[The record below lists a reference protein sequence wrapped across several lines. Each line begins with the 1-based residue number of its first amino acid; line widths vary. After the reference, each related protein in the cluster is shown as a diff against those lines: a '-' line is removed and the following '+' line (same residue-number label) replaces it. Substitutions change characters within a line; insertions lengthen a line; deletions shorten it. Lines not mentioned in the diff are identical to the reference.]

1 VTGRRIL
8 EEEVETTGS
17 GAFVSARTG
26 SKKEVYH
33 RSPFVVSHWLGPALV
48 FENYAARQRMAGD
61 PFVAEF
67 LDFCGT
73 GRTFGELMERFP
85 GQGKRT
91 LRAGVRHL
99 LKYSL
104 LETCG
109 KEGNR
114 KAREWA
120 SWQSWN
126 PAAGYFHFATK
137 DVKFEDRESGNGS
150 SLRAIAR
157 LRPLPPR
164 VKKYP
169 RAGATRLPRVKTETE
184 FTRVLAERRTWRE
197 FSKKPVERAQLAE
210 LLWLSF
216 GVQGWAR
223 ISGVGRLALTT
234 SPSGGAM
241 HPFEVYV
248 MVRRVEGLSSGIY
261 HYDAEGHRL
270 ELLRK
275 GASKSQIEKMLAG
288 QRWCGEAAFVALL
301 TAVFARTQWK
311 YGHPRAYRVVLAEA
325 GHLCQTFCLTAT
337 WLGLAPFC
345 TMALADTKI
354 ERALGIDGVS
364 ESVLY
369 AAGAGNRPPGKATA
383 DRLREPLE

>member
-1 VTGRRIL
+1 V
-8 EEEVETTGS
+8 
-17 GAFVSARTG
+17 RTAA
-26 SKKEVYH
+26 KQEAYR

-48 FENYAARQRMAGD
+48 FENFATRQRVAGD
-61 PFVAEF
+61 PFVTEF
-67 LDFCGT
+67 LDFCGA
-73 GRTFGELMERFP
+73 GRTFAELRARFP
-85 GQGKRT
+85 EHGPRA
-91 LRAGVRHL
+91 LRAGVRRL

-104 LETCG
+104 LESCRRESHATA
-109 KEGNR
+109 R
-114 KAREWA
+114 KWT

-137 DVKFEDRESGNGS
+137 DAEFEESASGEG

-157 LRPLPPR
+157 ARPLPPR

-169 RAGATRLPRVKTETE
+169 GAVARRLPRVKTETE
-184 FTRVLAERRTWRE
+184 FTRVLEERRTWRE
-197 FSKKPVERAQLAE
+197 FSNEPVELQQLAK

-223 ISGVGRLALTT
+223 IRGVGRLALTT

-248 MVRRVEGLSSGIY
+248 LVRDVEELTSGIY

-275 GASKSQIEKMLAG
+275 GASKSEIARLLAG
-288 QRWCGEAAFVALL
+288 QRWCGEAAFVVLL

-325 GHLCQTFCLTAT
+325 GHLCQTFCLTST

-345 TMALADTKI
+345 TMALADTTI
-354 ERALGIDGVS
+354 ERALRIDGVG

-369 AAGAGNRPPGKATA
+369 AAGAGKKPPGTATA
-383 DRLREPLE
+383 DRVRE

>member
-1 VTGRRIL
+1 MSV
-8 EEEVETTGS
+8 
-17 GAFVSARTG
+17 RTA
-26 SKKEVYH
+26 SKKEAYR
-33 RSPFVVSHWLGPALV
+33 RSPFLVSHWLGPALV
-48 FENYAARQRMAGD
+48 FENYVTRQRIAGH

-67 LDFCGT
+67 LHFCGA
-73 GRTFGELMERFP
+73 GRTFAELMGRFP
-85 GQGKRT
+85 EQGQRA
-91 LRAGVRHL
+91 LRAGVRQL

-104 LETCG
+104 LETCR
-109 KEGNR
+109 KESNR
-114 KAREWA
+114 TARKWA

-126 PAAGYFHFATK
+126 PAAGFFHFSTK
-137 DVKFEDRESGNGS
+137 DVEFEAPQGGEGS
-150 SLRAIAR
+150 RLRALAR
-157 LRPLPPR
+157 ERPLPPR

-169 RAGATRLPRVKTETE
+169 GAVAARLPRVKAETE
-184 FTRVLAERRTWRE
+184 FTRVLEERRTWRE
-197 FSKKPVERAQLAE
+197 FSKKPVALEQLAE

-223 ISGVGRLALTT
+223 IPGVGRLALTT

-248 MVRRVEGLSSGIY
+248 LVRQVAGLGSGIY
-261 HYDAEGHRL
+261 HYDAGGHRL

-288 QRWCGEAAFVALL
+288 QRWCGEAAFVVLL
-301 TAVFARTQWK
+301 TAVFSRTQWK

-337 WLGLAPFC
+337 WQGLAPFC
-345 TMALADTKI
+345 TMALADTTI

-369 AAGAGNRPPGKATA
+369 AAGAGKKPPGRATA
-383 DRLREPLE
+383 ERVREQLG